1 MNQIDLH
8 GLTHDLA
15 VDRAEDFVLME
26 SHNELFEC
34 RVITGN
40 SMKMQVKIIDMLK
53 EHNFRW
59 YIPTWNTGEIIVSN

>member
-1 MNQIDLH
+1 MNEIDLH

-59 YIPTWNTGEIIVSN
+59 YIPTWNAGEIIVTH